1 MARIALESLTAGLK
15 LSKPVFNLNGV
26 LLLRAGEVLTAKH
39 LEIFK
44 TWGVREAEVVQADGT
59 EPVASAEITAAPEI
73 LAAAEREIGR
83 RFRRAGVPQDAT
95 MADIMRLA
103 TRRLVLRLVAQTAPA
118 GGGPAGRRG

>member
-1 MARIALESLTAGLK
+1 MARVALESLTAGLK

>member
-1 MARIALESLTAGLK
+1 MARVALESLTAGLK

-118 GGGPAGRRG
+118 GGGPTGRRG